1 MYMYIF
7 ALNILCIHTVAC
19 QAYFSSKAGAW
30 STALVSCLRHGAW
43 STALVSCL
51 RHEERDTFRST
62 LE

>member
-30 STALVSCLRHGAW
+30 STALVSCLRH
-43 STALVSCL
+43 
-51 RHEERDTFRST
+51 EERDTFRST